1 MIKLRTMVINADKSK
16 VDSTKSD
23 DARITKIGQLVRKF
37 KFDELAQLINVLNGT
52 MSFVGPR
59 PQVQRDVNLYTK
71 KEEKILLAKPGIT
84 DFSFNC
90 IF

>member
-1 MIKLRTMVINADKSK
+1 M
-16 VDSTKSD
+16 DSTKSD

-71 KEEKILLAKPGIT
+71 KEEKDFASKARIT
-84 DFSFNC
+84 S
-90 IF
+90 IFLQLYFLMKVISYKVIMIQI